1 MNPFEL
7 LGLRFLLAFA
17 FLLLVYRKRVMRTF
31 SWDIIRKGAIL
42 GITLALGMAAEM
54 LSLKETDVYLTAF
67 LENMALAIV
76 PLLTMAAL
84 RKLPSG
90 KIIAS
95 VFIISVG
102 AGFLTLKGGRPD
114 ITQGVIYGLLAALSY
129 AFFIFL
135 TAKYVKTLDPLSVGI
150 WQMGFMGLFCAVSAV
165 SVGTITVPEEGSTIL
180 YLLALVFLCSCF
192 GFTFQPVAQK
202 YMSAEDAGLFCA
214 LDPLFA
220 TLWSMIFLAEDPG
233 MTGFIGAFLVIAGI
247 LLAEMSAESV
257 KKVPGKLLLLARGK
271 NG

>member
-1 MNPFEL
+1 M
-7 LGLRFLLAFA
+7 
-17 FLLLVYRKRVMRTF
+17 
-31 SWDIIRKGAIL
+31 
-42 GITLALGMAAEM
+42 
-54 LSLKETDVYLTAF
+54 
-67 LENMALAIV
+67 
-76 PLLTMAAL
+76 
-84 RKLPSG
+84 
-90 KIIAS
+90 
-95 VFIISVG
+95 
-102 AGFLTLKGGRPD
+102 
-114 ITQGVIYGLLAALSY
+114 
-129 AFFIFL
+129 
-135 TAKYVKTLDPLSVGI
+135 KTLDPLSVGI
-150 WQMGFMGLFCAVSAV
+150 WQMGLMGLFCAVSAV

>member
-1 MNPFEL
+1 MSSSF
-7 LGLRFLLAFA
+7 
-17 FLLLVYRKRVMRTF
+17 
-31 SWDIIRKGAIL
+31 
-42 GITLALGMAAEM
+42 
-54 LSLKETDVYLTAF
+54 
-67 LENMALAIV
+67 
-76 PLLTMAAL
+76 
-84 RKLPSG
+84 PS
-90 KIIAS
+90 AP
-95 VFIISVG
+95 
-102 AGFLTLKGGRPD
+102 GFLTLKGGRPD
-114 ITQGVIYGLLAALSY
+114 ITPGVIYGLLAALSY

-233 MTGFIGAFLVIAGI
+233 TTGFIGAFLVIAGI

>member
-1 MNPFEL
+1 
-7 LGLRFLLAFA
+7 
-17 FLLLVYRKRVMRTF
+17 
-31 SWDIIRKGAIL
+31 
-42 GITLALGMAAEM
+42 MAAEM

-114 ITQGVIYGLLAALSY
+114 ITPGVIYGLLAALSY

-135 TAKYVKTLDPLSVGI
+135 TAKYVKTLDSLSVGI

-233 MTGFIGAFLVIAGI
+233 TTGFIGAFLVIAGI

-271 NG
+271 NR

>member
-1 MNPFEL
+1 MSASAAKWLLASVIVARSSSFLFSKFILVSMNPFEL

-31 SWDIIRKGAIL
+31 SWDMVRKGAIL

-102 AGFLTLKGGRPD
+102 
-114 ITQGVIYGLLAALSY
+114 
-129 AFFIFL
+129 
-135 TAKYVKTLDPLSVGI
+135 I
-150 WQMGFMGLFCAVSAV
+150 WQMGFMSLFCAVSAV

-233 MTGFIGAFLVIAGI
+233 TTGFIGAFLVIAGI

-271 NG
+271 NR

>member
-1 MNPFEL
+1 
-7 LGLRFLLAFA
+7 
-17 FLLLVYRKRVMRTF
+17 
-31 SWDIIRKGAIL
+31 
-42 GITLALGMAAEM
+42 MAAEM

-114 ITQGVIYGLLAALSY
+114 ITPGVIYGLLAALSY

-150 WQMGFMGLFCAVSAV
+150 WQMGFMSLFCAVSAV
-165 SVGTITVPEEGSTIL
+165 SVGTITVPQEGSTIL

-233 MTGFIGAFLVIAGI
+233 TTGFIGAFLVIAGI

-271 NG
+271 NR